1 MNSEDM
7 KMTKKLYYESAYIR
21 EWKTRI
27 TRKLEREDGIYLVLQ
42 ETAFYP
48 HGGGQPCDLGGIDK
62 IPVLDVVL
70 EEGEILH
77 KVERSPEQEE
87 VNCRLNWDRRFD
99 HMQQHSG
106 QHLLSAICREV
117 CQAETLSFHLGEDYA
132 TIDVARPD
140 LPRDQLMML
149 ELEVNDQI
157 YLNRKVTNY
166 FVNQEQAAALP
177 LVKQPKVTDDIRI
190 VEIEGIEYNAC
201 GGTHVSATG
210 EIGMI
215 KLLRAEKQKG
225 HMRIYFK
232 CGYRAL
238 NEFNAGMEILGSLAA
253 RFNTGKEE
261 ILDRIAKWDQEQK
274 QLQAELNAVKAENDA
289 YLAAKLLA
297 DRQGSLIKH
306 VFEDKSLKDMQNLA
320 AKLAEQADV
329 IVLFVSMADHKV
341 LLARGGGD
349 GLACGAF
356 FKQHLAD
363 YRGKGGGSDKMAQ
376 AGFANSEDAEAFY
389 QFAVDSLQG
398 K

>member
-1 MNSEDM
+1 
-7 KMTKKLYYESAYIR
+7 MTKKLYYDSAYTK
-21 EWKTRI
+21 EWETKI
-27 TRKLEREDGIYLVLQ
+27 TRKLEREDGTYLVME

-48 HGGGQPCDLGGIDK
+48 HGGGQPCDLGWIDS

-77 KVERSPEQEE
+77 KVERFPEKEK
-87 VNCRLNWDRRFD
+87 VSCRLDWGRRFD
-99 HMQQHSG
+99 HMQHHSG
-106 QHLLSAICREV
+106 QHLLSAICLDV
-117 CQAETLSFHLGEDYA
+117 CEAETLSFHLGQDYA
-132 TIDVARPD
+132 TIDIARTDMP
-140 LPRDQLMML
+140 LDQWMML

-157 YLNRKVTNY
+157 YLNRKVTSY
-166 FVNQEQAAALP
+166 YVTRDQAANLP

-201 GGTHVSATG
+201 GGTHVSQTG

-215 KLLRAEKQKG
+215 KLLKAEKQKG

-238 NEFNAGMEILGSLAA
+238 NEFNAGMEILNSLSAK
-253 RFNTGKEE
+253 FNTSKEE

-289 YLAAKLLA
+289 YLAEKLLA
-297 DRQGSLIKH
+297 DRQGSLIKQ
-306 VFEDKSLKDMQNLA
+306 VFADKPLKDMQSLA
-320 AKLAEQADV
+320 AKLTDQPDV
-329 IVLFVSMADHKV
+329 IVLFVSSADSKV
-341 LLARGGGD
+341 ILAQRGES

-376 AGFANSEDAEAFY
+376 AGFATGEDAMAFY
-389 QFAVDSLQG
+389 HFAAQSLAPVEG
-398 K
+398 E

>member
-1 MNSEDM
+1 
-7 KMTKKLYYESAYIR
+7 MTKKLYYESAYIR
-21 EWKTRI
+21 EWETRI
-27 TRKLEREDGIYLVLQ
+27 TSKLEREDGIYLVLE

-48 HGGGQPCDLGGIDK
+48 HGGGQPCDLGWIDA
-62 IPVLDVVL
+62 IPVLDVVQ

-77 KVERSPEQEE
+77 KVERVPEKD
-87 VNCRLNWDRRFD
+87 VVGCRLDWDRRFD
-99 HMQQHSG
+99 HMQHHSG
-106 QHLLSAICREV
+106 QHLLSAMCLEA
-117 CQAETLSFHLGEDYA
+117 CKAETLSFHLGQDYA
-132 TIDVARPD
+132 TIDIARSD
-140 LPRDQLMML
+140 LPQDELMML
-149 ELEVNDQI
+149 ELEVNDQV

-166 FVNQEQAAALP
+166 FVSREQAAALP
-177 LVKQPKVTDDIRI
+177 LVKQPTVAENIRI

-210 EIGMI
+210 EIGMV

-225 HMRIYFK
+225 HMRLYFK

-238 NEFNAGMEILGSLAA
+238 REFNAGMEILGSLSA

-289 YLAAKLLA
+289 YLAEKLLA

-306 VFEDKSLKDMQNLA
+306 VFADKPLKDLQNLA
-320 AKLAEQADV
+320 SKLTDQADV
-329 IVLFVSMADHKV
+329 TVLFVSEGENKV
-341 LLARGGGD
+341 LLAQGGKSEI
-349 GLACGAF
+349 ACGAF

-376 AGFANSEDAEAFY
+376 AGFATGEDAMAFY
-389 QFAVDSLQG
+389 HFTAQSLTALEQD
-398 K
+398 

>member
-1 MNSEDM
+1 
-7 KMTKKLYYESAYIR
+7 MTKKLYYESAYIR
-21 EWKTRI
+21 EWETRV
-27 TRKLEREDGIYLVLQ
+27 TRKMEREDGAYVALE

-48 HGGGQPCDLGGIDK
+48 HGGGQPCDLGWIDA

-77 KVERSPEQEE
+77 KVERFPEKEA
-87 VNCRLNWDRRFD
+87 VNCRLDWDRRFD
-99 HMQQHSG
+99 HMQHHSG
-106 QHLLSAICREV
+106 QHLLSAMCLEV
-117 CQAETLSFHLGEDYA
+117 CQAETLSFHLGQDYA
-132 TIDVARPD
+132 TIDVARAD
-140 LPRDQLMML
+140 LPQHELMML

-157 YLNRKVTNY
+157 YLNRKVTSY
-166 FVNQEQAAALP
+166 FVSRERAAELP
-177 LVKQPKVTDDIRI
+177 LVKQPKVTEDIRI

-225 HMRIYFK
+225 HTRLYFK

-238 NEFNAGMEILGSLAA
+238 REFNAGMDILGSLSA

-289 YLAAKLLA
+289 YLAEKLLA
-297 DRQGSLIKH
+297 NRQGSLIQH
-306 VFEDKSLKDMQNLA
+306 VFADKPLKDMQNLA

-329 IVLFVSMADHKV
+329 IMLFASKSEHKV
-341 LLARGGGD
+341 LLARGEGD

-356 FKQHLAD
+356 FKQYLAD

-376 AGFANSEDAEAFY
+376 AGFANAEDAMAFY
-389 QFAVDSLQG
+389 HFAAQSLSG
-398 K
+398 HV

>member
-1 MNSEDM
+1 
-7 KMTKKLYYESAYIR
+7 MTKKLYYESAYIR

-27 TRKLEREDGIYLVLQ
+27 TRKLEREDGTYLVLN

-48 HGGGQPCDLGGIDK
+48 YGGGQPCDLGWINK
-62 IPVLDVVL
+62 IPVLDVIL

-77 KVERSPEQEE
+77 KVEHSPEQEE
-87 VNCRLNWDRRFD
+87 VDCRLNWDRRFD
-99 HMQQHSG
+99 HMQHHSG
-106 QHLLSAICREV
+106 QHLLSAMCLEV

-166 FVNQEQAAALP
+166 VVTQEQAAKLP

-210 EIGMI
+210 EIGII

-238 NEFNAGMEILGSLAA
+238 NEFNAGVEILSSLAV

-261 ILDRIAKWDQEQK
+261 ILVRIEKWDQEQK

-289 YLAAKLLA
+289 YLAEKLLA
-297 DRQGSLIKH
+297 NRQGSLVKQ
-306 VFEDKSLKDMQNLA
+306 VFTDKSLKDMQNLA
-320 AKLAEQADV
+320 AKLTEQADV
-329 IVLFVSMADHKV
+329 IVLFVSNSDHKV
-341 LLARGGGD
+341 LLARGGAD

-376 AGFANSEDAEAFY
+376 AGFATRENAEAFY
-389 QFAVDSLQG
+389 QFAAQSLQG

>member
-1 MNSEDM
+1 
-7 KMTKKLYYESAYIR
+7 MTKKLYYESAYIR
-21 EWKTRI
+21 DWETRI
-27 TRKLEREDGIYLVLQ
+27 TSKLKREDGIYLVLE

-48 HGGGQPCDLGGIDK
+48 HGGGQPCDLGWIDA
-62 IPVLDVVL
+62 IPVLDVVQ

-77 KVERSPEQEE
+77 KVERVPEKD
-87 VNCRLNWDRRFD
+87 VVGCRLDWDRRFD
-99 HMQQHSG
+99 HMQHHSG
-106 QHLLSAICREV
+106 QHLLSAMCLEA
-117 CQAETLSFHLGEDYA
+117 CKAETLSFHLGQDYA
-132 TIDVARPD
+132 TIDIARSD
-140 LPRDQLMML
+140 LPQDELMML
-149 ELEVNDQI
+149 ELEVNDQV

-166 FVNQEQAAALP
+166 FVSREQAAALP
-177 LVKQPKVTDDIRI
+177 LVKQPTVAENIRI

-210 EIGMI
+210 EIGMV

-225 HMRIYFK
+225 HMRLYFK

-238 NEFNAGMEILGSLAA
+238 REFNAGMEILGSLSA

-289 YLAAKLLA
+289 YLAEKLLA

-306 VFEDKSLKDMQNLA
+306 VFADKPLKDLQNLA
-320 AKLAEQADV
+320 SKLTDQADV
-329 IVLFVSMADHKV
+329 TVLFVSEGENKV
-341 LLARGGGD
+341 LLAQGGKSEI
-349 GLACGAF
+349 ACGAF

-376 AGFANSEDAEAFY
+376 AGFATGEDAMAFY
-389 QFAVDSLQG
+389 HFTAQSLTALEQD
-398 K
+398 

>member
-1 MNSEDM
+1 
-7 KMTKKLYYESAYIR
+7 MTKKLYYESAYIR
-21 EWKTRI
+21 EWKTQI
-27 TRKLEREDGIYLVLQ
+27 TRRVEREDGTYLVLN

-48 HGGGQPCDLGGIDK
+48 HGGGQPCDLGWINK

-77 KVERSPEQEE
+77 KVESSPEQEE
-87 VNCRLNWDRRFD
+87 VDCRLHWDRRFD

-106 QHLLSAICREV
+106 QHLLSAMCLEA

-132 TIDVARPD
+132 TIDVARTD
-140 LPRDQLMML
+140 LPKDQLMML

-166 FVNQEQAAALP
+166 FVTQEQAAELP

-238 NEFNAGMEILGSLAA
+238 NEFNASVEILGSLAT

-261 ILDRIAKWDQEQK
+261 ILDRIEKWDQEQK
-274 QLQAELNAVKAENDA
+274 QLQAELNAVKAEIDD
-289 YLAAKLLA
+289 YLAEKLLA
-297 DRQGSLIKH
+297 NRQGSLVKH
-306 VFEDKSLKDMQNLA
+306 VFTDKSLKDMQNLA
-320 AKLAEQADV
+320 AKLTEQADV
-329 IVLFVSMADHKV
+329 IVLFVSNPDHKV
-341 LLARGGGD
+341 LLARGGED
-349 GLACGAF
+349 GLACGSF

-376 AGFANSEDAEAFY
+376 AGFATREDAEAFY
-389 QFAVDSLQG
+389 QFAAQSLQG